1 MIPKKVISNFLGLRF
16 SSRLQDGRRFASEV
30 LRRLQTSFVSR
41 WSLLGLCLI
50 LLFFGAGGFWFSIMP
65 MESGV
70 IAPGTVRVAT
80 KRSSIQHLEGG
91 IVAALFVKDGS
102 VVKKGDVLIR
112 LDSTRAES
120 DKALALDQLDLARA
134 TEARLLAERDG
145 LSNLAFPSDIMARER
160 SENVSKILLGQM
172 NLFRSRREALLGEL
186 SLNRERI
193 QQFHSQIAGQR
204 ALLDAATKQKSS
216 LEKEIKKLSPLMD
229 RGFVPKVRILGLR
242 RLLAGNIGKIA
253 SAKSEIAKTRLQIG
267 EAELNLLKI
276 RRAFIEAVENEW
288 SEVRLQKYQA
298 LERLVNAEAV
308 LGRLELRS
316 PKDGTVVSLS
326 VRSEGDVIQ
335 AGQVVME
342 IVPSRDALII
352 EAELP
357 LNSVDFVKENQT
369 AKVRLVT
376 VSGDHTPEFL
386 GRVTNIS
393 ADRLTTPQGIDYYRA
408 LISISAEQT
417 ARVTSELLHP
427 GMPADVFIKI
437 GDRTPFK
444 IILEPFLLS
453 LARSGENWAGLFD
466 LFKGQTAN

>member
-1 MIPKKVISNFLGLRF
+1 
-16 SSRLQDGRRFASEV
+16 
-30 LRRLQTSFVSR
+30 VSR

-50 LLFFGAGGFWFSIMP
+50 LIIFGAGGFWLSILP
-65 MESGV
+65 IESGV
-70 IAPGTVRVAT
+70 IAPGNVRVAT

-91 IVAALFVKDGS
+91 IVEALFVKDGS

-134 TEARLLAERDG
+134 TESRLLAERDG
-145 LSNLAFPSDIMARER
+145 LANLVFPSDITARDR

-172 NLFRSRREALLGEL
+172 NLFRSRRDALLGEL

-193 QQFHSQIAGQR
+193 QQFDSQIAGQR

-216 LEKEIKKLSPLMD
+216 LEKEINKLSPLMD

-242 RLLAGNIGKIA
+242 RLLARNIGKIA
-253 SAKSEIAKTRLQIG
+253 SAKSEIAKILLQIG

-308 LGRLELRS
+308 LRRVELRS
-316 PKDGTVVSLS
+316 PKDGTVVSLT

-342 IVPSRDALII
+342 IVPNRDALII
-352 EAELP
+352 EAQLP
-357 LNSVDFVKENQT
+357 LNSVDFVKEYQT

-376 VSGDHTPEFL
+376 VSGAYTPEFL
-386 GRVTNIS
+386 GRVTSVS
-393 ADRLTTPQGIDYYRA
+393 ADRLTSVQGTDYYRA

-417 ARVTSELLHP
+417 TRVSPELLHP
-427 GMPADVFIKI
+427 GMPADIFIKI
-437 GDRTPFK
+437 GDRTPLK
-444 IILEPFLLS
+444 IILEPFS
-453 LARSGENWAGLFD
+453 LAFARSGENWAGLFD
-466 LFKGQTAN
+466 LFNGKTAN